1 MTGVVIGSLV
11 ADTGRM
17 SDARTYAVT
26 EQPEHGFVSVWPTGG
41 FIYTPDPRARLDA
54 HRSGAVLMDGFRAVV
69 GEVDGT
75 VTELHVHGVPVHPAR
90 AAVIAT
96 VPVGDRPS
104 VPVLAPDD
112 SRVYVTHVDEP
123 VVTVIDATTYT
134 AMESVVVPAR
144 ASGVSFSRDGGYV
157 FAALVGGSVAVIDA
171 ASLAVVDRL
180 TAPPSDVEPTRDRDP
195 ETEATIRG
203 AINLDPSDLVRGIA
217 VNAPGTCAFVANTAY
232 GSVSVVKIAAPSSR
246 A

>member
-157 FAALVGGSVAVIDA
+157 FAARVGGRHRRRVARGCRPA
-171 ASLAVVDRL
+171 HR
-180 TAPPSDVEPTRDRDP
+180 
-195 ETEATIRG
+195 ATFGRG
-203 AINLDPSDLVRGIA
+203 AYAGSRPGNGGDHPRCDQPRPERPREGHRGERTGYVRLRRQHGLRLG
-217 VNAPGTCAFVANTAY
+217 VGGEDRRPVQPRVR
-232 GSVSVVKIAAPSSR
+232 S
-246 A
+246 